1 MGVKNDEE
9 SILLVK
15 KNVILQ
21 NDLFAEW
28 NYEKTLAETS

>member
-28 NYEKTLAETS
+28 NSKKTLAETS